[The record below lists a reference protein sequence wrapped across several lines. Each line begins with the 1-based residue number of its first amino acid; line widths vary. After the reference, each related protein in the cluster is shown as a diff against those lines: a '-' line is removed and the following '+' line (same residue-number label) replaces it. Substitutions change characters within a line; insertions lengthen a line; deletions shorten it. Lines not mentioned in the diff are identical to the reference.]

1 MTLLVWSPWFS
12 NSFLRILDDVS
23 NALNVYKFAGGG
35 GVFNWQIGKYWI
47 WGMLKKISRQI
58 PNSSAP

>member
-35 GVFNWQIGKYWI
+35 GGGGFGCADWKI
-47 WGMLKKISRQI
+47 WDLGDVKK
-58 PNSSAP
+58 N